1 MSLAVQMNT
10 VKPSEHISEL
20 KMHVEQFKKKIEE
33 LDSTNCYLSMQW
45 SKLAMELRD
54 METSFH
60 AKVNKCSMLLKLTLM
75 MTDDCQG
82 YRDGTLDQATC
93 RIQYKV

>member
-1 MSLAVQMNT
+1 MNT
-10 VKPSEHISEL
+10 VKSAEDISEL
-20 KMHVEQFKKKIEE
+20 KVHVEEYKKKIEE
-33 LDSTNCYLSMQW
+33 LDSTNRFLSMQW
-45 SKLAMELRD
+45 SKLAVELRD

-82 YRDGTLDQATC
+82 YRDGTPDQATC